1 MALRGGQRRP
11 ERAGAPVRGGV
22 GTPASHLCA
31 FARDASRGHRVGFP
45 ALSKTCLGSA
55 RLPDWPGLPQGRRT
69 EGRWHSAGSCGV
81 RASERAARPAPSPPP
96 SPAAAAAAAAHRPFL
111 DCSARSGSS
120 RAPSPR
126 RSRSLAHTDTARTPS
141 ARTHTSS
148 LLASL
153 ARLLASFSLSCSH
166 PPPLQLPPP
175 RAHRPGSQRGGLGVT
190 GGRLDGSAHTHLAGR
205 LPEAHVAGGSGS
217 RRP

>member
-96 SPAAAAAAAAHRPFL
+96 SPAAAAAAAHRPFL

-148 LLASL
+148 PLASL